1 MMFANYPILEKI
13 VRGTLPN
20 TLAPT
25 MIFALLDKIN
35 DPDFDKIALCNDLHI
50 VMTGMSERYCIESV

>member
-1 MMFANYPILEKI
+1 MFANYPILEKI
-13 VRGTLPN
+13 VQGTLPN
-20 TLAPT
+20 KLAPI

-35 DPDFDKIALCNDLHI
+35 DSDFDKIALCNDLHN